1 MARGKSWRL
10 QEDVSLVRAIVRVL
24 KDTSTFDRGAIAFWT
39 RVTALYEQL
48 LADEQAPPRTPGA
61 VESRWKTL
69 QAAMAAWVKC
79 LAGAARSV
87 GSDAPE
93 AARIA
98 AAMEFYRGQDPKK
111 HAFDSLEVWECLRKE
126 MPQYEEFVTSSTS
139 FYMMQKKREGVLVDD
154 DNGDENGEYEDATS
168 TPSRKKKRA
177 SLSVYDAEAAL
188 IARSA
193 ATATPPREANGAPRP
208 AINRVLPAT
217 EVSRELQRTPA
228 PAPVPVVAPARSVA
242 TAAAPSSRTTAAE
255 EAVDKAKHRKAMV
268 DAAET
273 RNTLLAEQNAIAAE
287 KNMIALFASRD
298 DAVSTEFFDL
308 KRRIALAKLKR
319 DFAAFLG

>member
-10 QEDVSLVRAIVRVL
+10 QEDVSLVRAIVRIL
-24 KDTSTFDRGAIAFWT
+24 KDTSQFDRGAIAFWT

-48 LADEQAPPRTPGA
+48 LVDEQAPPRTSGA

-69 QAAMAAWVKC
+69 QASMATWVKC
-79 LAGAARSV
+79 LAAVSRSASADLTEGARV
-87 GSDAPE
+87 N
-93 AARIA
+93 
-98 AAMEFYRGQDPKK
+98 AAMALYREQDPKR
-111 HAFDSLEVWECLRKE
+111 HAFESIEVWECLRKE
-126 MPQYEEFVTSSTS
+126 MPHYEEFVTSSTS
-139 FYMMQKKREGVLVDD
+139 FYMMQKKREGVSVDD
-154 DNGDENGEYEDATS
+154 DDEDEDDRGDDDSSGTS
-168 TPSRKKKRA
+168 SSTKKNRR

-193 ATATPPREANGAPRP
+193 TTATPPRETNGARS
-208 AINRVLPAT
+208 AANRALPI
-217 EVSRELQRTPA
+217 VNREAQRTPVPAVPA
-228 PAPVPVVAPARSVA
+228 PAAPARTLVVP
-242 TAAAPSSRTTAAE
+242 AAPIQTAEDA
-255 EAVDKAKHRKAMV
+255 DKAKHRKAMA

-319 DFAAFLG
+319 DFADFLG

>member
-48 LADEQAPPRTPGA
+48 LENEQAPPRTSGA

-69 QAAMAAWVKC
+69 QASMAAWVKC
-79 LAGAARSV
+79 LAGAARSL
-87 GSDAPE
+87 GTDAPE
-93 AARIA
+93 AARVA
-98 AAMEFYRGQDPKK
+98 VAMELYREQDPKK
-111 HAFDSLEVWECLRKE
+111 HTFESVEVWECLRKE

-139 FYMMQKKREGVLVDD
+139 FYMMQKKREGVVVDGD
-154 DNGDENGEYEDATS
+154 DEGNDEYEDTTS
-168 TPSRKKKRA
+168 TPSRKKRTN
-177 SLSVYDAEAAL
+177 LSVYDAEAAL

-193 ATATPPREANGAPRP
+193 ATATPPREINGAACP
-208 AINRVLPAT
+208 ATSKALPAMELAR
-217 EVSRELQRTPA
+217 EVQRTPSA
-228 PAPVPVVAPARSVA
+228 SSAA
-242 TAAAPSSRTTAAE
+242 TAAPSRTAAE
-255 EAVDKAKHRKAMV
+255 DVDKAKYRKAMV

>member
-48 LADEQAPPRTPGA
+48 LSDEQAPPRTSGA

-69 QAAMAAWVKC
+69 QASMAAWVKC
-79 LAGAARSV
+79 LAGVARSL
-87 GSDAPE
+87 GADAPE
-93 AARIA
+93 AARVA
-98 AAMEFYRGQDPKK
+98 AAMDLYREQDPKK
-111 HAFDSLEVWECLRKE
+111 HAFESVEVWECLRKE

-139 FYMMQKKREGVLVDD
+139 FYMMQKKREGVVVDGD
-154 DNGDENGEYEDATS
+154 DEGNDEYEDATS
-168 TPSRKKKRA
+168 TPSRKKKRT

-193 ATATPPREANGAPRP
+193 ATATPPREANGAARP
-208 AINRVLPAT
+208 STSRALSAT
-217 EVSRELQRTPA
+217 ELAREVQRTPSSSP
-228 PAPVPVVAPARSVA
+228 PAVATPARTVAA
-242 TAAAPSSRTTAAE
+242 TAAPSRTAAE
-255 EAVDKAKHRKAMV
+255 DVDKAKYRKAMV